1 MRISELYLIAAE
13 GYARSGQDAKAKEY
27 FSALMVERDPE
38 YKDSGKTGAALAEE
52 IMNSR
57 RIELWGE
64 GFRWFDLKR
73 LGLPIHR
80 TGSNFDIAFCG
91 FLDKEPD
98 ADGWMFE
105 IPKNET
111 DFNPLMVK
119 NY

>member
-13 GYARSGQDAKAKEY
+13 GYARSDQDAKAKEY

-111 DFNPLMVK
+111 DFNPLCEK